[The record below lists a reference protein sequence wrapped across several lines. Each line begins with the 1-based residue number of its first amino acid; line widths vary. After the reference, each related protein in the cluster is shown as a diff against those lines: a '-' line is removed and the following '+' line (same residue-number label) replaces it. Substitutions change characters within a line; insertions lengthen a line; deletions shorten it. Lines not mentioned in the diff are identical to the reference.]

1 MIVNI
6 GFLPEFSRNL
16 KRFAK
21 KYKSLVEDYMLF
33 LVSLQNNPFQGDELG
48 NGVRKVRMAV
58 TSKGK
63 GKSGG
68 MRVITYS
75 LNVIDD
81 EKIDVT
87 LLTIYDK
94 SEISNVSDA
103 YVKWLIS
110 QVK

>member
-21 KYKSLVEDYMLF
+21 KYKSLVDDYMHF

-103 YVKWLIS
+103 YIKWLIS